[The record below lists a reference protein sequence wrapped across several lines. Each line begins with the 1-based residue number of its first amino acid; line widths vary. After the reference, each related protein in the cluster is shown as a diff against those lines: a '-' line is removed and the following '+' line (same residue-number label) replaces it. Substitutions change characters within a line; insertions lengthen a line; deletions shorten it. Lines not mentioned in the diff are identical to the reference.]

1 MFISQLISK
10 VEEYDKYGEHRING
24 LKAVFVTELLFIVNF
39 FYAIPN
45 PYFYYFYVPLTAF
58 AAEIAGNT
66 IKDKFL
72 FYFYTVMGSILAI
85 FLFGMLQPYKLL
97 FVIFVFFYGL
107 LLYSFALY
115 KIKSMFIP
123 APLILSLAIY
133 SLLYG
138 SSNTN
143 FYIALNHGLII
154 LLAMLVVMTGL
165 LFFSRKYYLWIW
177 WKAYVLLLK
186 FLLDNLQ
193 QINQNQHAKIIIA
206 QPIYIMKK
214 YHKML
219 NTKMPIFSI
228 SKITLLSFDMVMSL
242 SYILEFRTVMR
253 QQYLVIYEDLI
264 VKLYQSAQQ
273 KVALDITGYDT
284 NDLTATHELRNIYH
298 LIKSWNY
305 LCSQKF

>member
-1 MFISQLISK
+1 MFISQLINK
-10 VEEYDKYGEHRING
+10 VEKYDKYGEHRING
-24 LKAVFVTELLFIVNF
+24 LKAVFVTELLSVVNY

-58 AAEIAGNT
+58 TAEIAGNT
-66 IKDKFL
+66 IQDKFL

-115 KIKSMFIP
+115 KIKSMFVP

-138 SSNTN
+138 NSNTN
-143 FYIALNHGLII
+143 FYIALNHGLIS
-154 LLAMLVVMTGL
+154 LVAMIVVMAGL

-186 FLLDNLQ
+186 FVLDNLQ
-193 QINQNQHAKIIIA
+193 QIKYNPSHKLIIA
-206 QPIYIMKK
+206 EPIYIMKK
-214 YHKML
+214 HLKML
-219 NTKMPIFSI
+219 DSKMPIYSI
-228 SKITLLSFDMVMSL
+228 SKITLLGFEMVMSL
-242 SYILEFRTVMR
+242 SYILEFKPVMR
-253 QQYLVIYEDLI
+253 QKYLLVYEELLTNLHHAVQQRQKLDIKTYDNEDL
-264 VKLYQSAQQ
+264 K
-273 KVALDITGYDT
+273 
-284 NDLTATHELRNIYH
+284 ATHELRTIYH
-298 LIKSWNY
+298 IINSWNY
-305 LCSQKF
+305 LCLQKF